1 MQTMSISDQE
11 FTQFQ
16 KLIHEIAGIHMSPS
30 KKSLVTGRLAK
41 RLNHHSL
48 TRYGDYFHLLRCGSH
63 PEELQTAVDLLTTNE
78 TYFFREPKHFEFLQQ
93 KIMPS
98 HAAGKPFRVWSAA
111 CSSGQEPYSIAM
123 TLANMLGDRPWEILA
138 SDISTRVLK
147 KAKSGHYPLE
157 QTRHIPKSYLSKY
170 CLKGVG
176 DQEGTFIVE
185 RNIRSR
191 IKFSHINLNTT
202 LPAMDVMDLIFLR
215 NVMIYFNGDTKQEV
229 VRRLTATLKP
239 GGYLFVGHSE
249 SLNGICDNL
258 KNIAPAIYQ
267 KI

>member
-1 MQTMSISDQE
+1 MQALSISDQE
-11 FTQFQ
+11 FIQFQ
-16 KLIHEIAGIHMSPS
+16 KLIFEIAGIHMSPT
-30 KKSLVTGRLAK
+30 KKPLVSGRLAK
-41 RLNHHSL
+41 RLSHHSL
-48 TRYGDYFHLLRCGSH
+48 TRYSDYFQLLRNGSH

-98 HAAGKPFRVWSAA
+98 HPSGKPFRVWSAA

-123 TLANMLGDRPWEILA
+123 ILADSLGDRPWEILA
-138 SDISTRVLK
+138 SDISTRVLE

-157 QTRHIPKSYLSKY
+157 QTRHIPKNHLSKY

-185 RNIRSR
+185 RNLRSR
-191 IKFSHINLNTT
+191 IKFSHINLNTS
-202 LPAMDVMDLIFLR
+202 LPAMDTMDLIFLR
-215 NVMIYFNGDTKQEV
+215 NVMIYFNADTKQEV
-229 VRRLTATLKP
+229 VQRLTATLKP
-239 GGYLFVGHSE
+239 GGYLFIGHSE
-249 SLNGICDNL
+249 SLNGISDNL
-258 KNIAPAIYQ
+258 KTIAPAIYQ